1 MGAEKGV
8 EEVLKKYLGVSV
20 PRLVL
25 GVLMLLF
32 GVLILV
38 KPEIVAWLVGLYLL
52 ISGVIVI
59 AEELM
64 KRKSLKS

>member
-1 MGAEKGV
+1 MSAEKSV
-8 EEVLKKYLGVSV
+8 EELLRKYLGISV

-38 KPEIVAWLVGLYLL
+38 KPEIVAWLVALYLL

-59 AEELM
+59 VEELM
-64 KRKSLKS
+64 KRKR

>member
-1 MGAEKGV
+1 MSAEKSV
-8 EEVLKKYLGVSV
+8 EELLKKYLGVSV

-38 KPEIVAWLVGLYLL
+38 KPDIIAWLVALYLL

-59 AEELM
+59 VEELM
-64 KRKSLKS
+64 KRKR

>member
-1 MGAEKGV
+1 MSAERGV
-8 EEVLKKYLGVSV
+8 EELLRKYLGVSV

-38 KPEIVAWLVGLYLL
+38 KPEIVAWLVALYLL

-64 KRKSLKS
+64 KRKR

>member
-1 MGAEKGV
+1 MSAEKGV
-8 EEVLKKYLGVSV
+8 EELLRKYLGVSV

-38 KPEIVAWLVGLYLL
+38 KPEIVAWLVALYLL

-64 KRKSLKS
+64 KRKH